1 MVRGSAMARI
11 REVMIGLE
19 RMAGINKDESQYLM
33 RVQLGGTSGGEEG
46 A

>member
-1 MVRGSAMARI
+1 MARI

-19 RMAGINKDESQYLM
+19 WMAGINKDESQYLM